1 MGQMLAIEYLNAE
14 DMVEGN
20 CGFALQDRTYVVV
33 GGGGGGG
40 GGVARTEVDCLS
52 VWATIHAAR
61 KSLEHRR
68 EQLSRNRAEPP
79 VSLSLTRRLSR

>member
-20 CGFALQDRTYVVV
+20 CGFALQDRTYVLV
-33 GGGGGGG
+33 GGGGGC

-52 VWATIHAAR
+52 VWALGNYPCSQEKPGA
-61 KSLEHRR
+61 S
-68 EQLSRNRAEPP
+68 P
-79 VSLSLTRRLSR
+79 